1 MEGTRAKTKGTRLGR
16 PSIGVFVEDRR
27 VAVYV
32 RPMIRIGESH
42 FFAVEDCGDQSLQ
55 TVLAR
60 LLDPWLGRSRSKRDK
75 RGPWV
80 QLAIPT
86 AQVFQATVPITQS
99 NRTGT
104 AQSFFLEAVQATNIR
119 AEDRVID
126 LLRLELNKQQIAC
139 VGATPAGRISSLVSL
154 VKDIGARVG
163 LVEPAASSLFRAG
176 MAKSRTS
183 RGSVLCA
190 RFFLGSVQ
198 AVGVLGL
205 GAQPLFWHEFV
216 LEPGQETAAVLASYT
231 TLWMLARNS
240 RISAPID
247 TIVVHGRPDL
257 ALAQDGEE
265 FRRRTGAE
273 WIRSNSPGYDPEG
286 ISLGLALADP
296 LSDSPRL
303 DLGRNL
309 KSPPDIR
316 DIFPFTELILQG
328 AMMGAVSLWMLGA
341 AGEVGARLRAV
352 EAGMSAFP
360 WARQMEQGRLD
371 EEKKRL
377 EERIRAISSFRSTRV
392 GWSVPLRT
400 IAAAAPED
408 TVIRS
413 LSGEAEV
420 EATGRSAQKAR
431 KQLVVSFETPLDE
444 DGSLP
449 KKIDIFLNS
458 LRGEPSLKRHF
469 PLIEVT
475 GLRANPARQGMEPS
489 ASYSVVCLPNP
500 GKTASAAPK
509 AR

>member
-1 MEGTRAKTKGTRLGR
+1 MGR
-16 PSIGVFVEDRR
+16 SWIGVFVEENR

-32 RPMIRIGESH
+32 RPVNPVGGRP
-42 FFAVEDCGDQSLQ
+42 FFAAQDCGDQSPQ
-55 TVLAR
+55 AVLAR
-60 LLDPWLGRSRSKRDK
+60 LLEPWLDRSRSKRGK

-86 AQVFQATVPITQS
+86 SQVFQATVPVTQS
-99 NRTGT
+99 NRTGS

-139 VGATPAGRISSLVSL
+139 VGATPAGRVSSLVSML
-154 VKDIGARVG
+154 KDLGARVG
-163 LVEPAASSLFRAG
+163 LVEPAAASLYRAG
-176 MAKSRTS
+176 MAKSRAPRS
-183 RGSVLCA
+183 SVLCA
-190 RFFLGSVQ
+190 RFFLGPLH

-240 RISAPID
+240 RISASID

-257 ALAQDGEE
+257 VLAQDGEE

-273 WIRSNSPGYDPEG
+273 WIRADAPSYDPEG
-286 ISLGLALADP
+286 ITLGLTLADP
-296 LSDSPRL
+296 LSDSPRMN
-303 DLGRNL
+303 LGRDL

-328 AMMGAVSLWMLGA
+328 AMMAAVSLWMLGA
-341 AGEVGARLRAV
+341 AGDVGARLRAV

-360 WARQMEQGRLD
+360 WARQMNQGRLD

-377 EERIRAISSFRSTRV
+377 EERIRAISSFRSSRV

-500 GKTASAAPK
+500 GKSASVAPK